1 MRTLL
6 CLLLI
11 LILGACSTYS
21 DEDLKGF
28 DKTIREW
35 IRQQNIQYKSTDS
48 GLYYYFENKGQGQKI
63 KYTDSVTVQ
72 FKGTLLDSTIFEIE
86 KVPLTFAVNEVII
99 AWKEV
104 LLMSKRNAKIKII
117 VPPQL
122 GYGNHKLDKI
132 PQYSILL
139 YEIEIIDIK

>member
-86 KVPLTFAVNEVII
+86 KVPVTFAVNEVII

-132 PQYSILL
+132 PQNSILL

>member
-35 IRQQNIQYKSTDS
+35 IRQQNIQYKSTES

-86 KVPLTFAVNEVII
+86 KAPVTFAVNEVII

-104 LLMSKRNAKIKII
+104 LLMSERNAKIKII

-132 PQYSILL
+132 PQNSILL

>member
-28 DKTIREW
+28 DKTIREC

-86 KVPLTFAVNEVII
+86 KAPVTFAVNEVII

-104 LLMSKRNAKIKII
+104 LLMSERNAKIKII

-132 PQYSILL
+132 PQNSILL

>member
-1 MRTLL
+1 M
-6 CLLLI
+6 I

-48 GLYYYFENKGQGQKI
+48 GLYYYFESKGQGQKI

-104 LLMSKRNAKIKII
+104 LLMSERNAKIKII

-132 PQYSILL
+132 PQNSILL

>member
-1 MRTLL
+1 MRILFF
-6 CLLLI
+6 LLI

-21 DEDLKGF
+21 EGDLKNF
-28 DKTIREW
+28 DKRIKEW
-35 IRQQNIQYKSTDS
+35 IGQQDIPYKNTDS
-48 GLYYYFENKGQGQKI
+48 GLYYYFERMGQGPKI

-72 FKGTLLDSTIFEIE
+72 FKGTLLDGTIFEIE

-99 AWKEV
+99 AWKEL
-104 LLMSKRNAKIKII
+104 LLMSKRSAKVKII

-132 PQYSILL
+132 PQNSILF

>member
-48 GLYYYFENKGQGQKI
+48 GLYYYFENEGQGQKI

-86 KVPLTFAVNEVII
+86 KAPVTFAVNEVII

-104 LLMSKRNAKIKII
+104 LLMSERNAKIKII

-132 PQYSILL
+132 PQNSILL

>member
-104 LLMSKRNAKIKII
+104 LLMSERKAKIKII

-132 PQYSILL
+132 PQNSILL

>member
-48 GLYYYFENKGQGQKI
+48 GLYYYFESKGQGQKI

-86 KVPLTFAVNEVII
+86 KVPVTFAVNEVII

-104 LLMSKRNAKIKII
+104 LLMSERNAKIKII

-132 PQYSILL
+132 PQNSILL

>member
-28 DKTIREW
+28 DKTIRKW
-35 IRQQNIQYKSTDS
+35 IRQQNIQYKRTDS

-86 KVPLTFAVNEVII
+86 KAPVTFAVNEVII

-104 LLMSKRNAKIKII
+104 LLMSERNAKIKII

-132 PQYSILL
+132 PQNSILF

>member
-86 KVPLTFAVNEVII
+86 KAPVTFAVNEVII

-104 LLMSKRNAKIKII
+104 LLMSERKAKIKII

-132 PQYSILL
+132 PQNSILL

>member
-6 CLLLI
+6 YLLLI

-21 DEDLKGF
+21 DEDLKDF

-48 GLYYYFENKGQGQKI
+48 GLYYYFESKGQGQKI

-86 KVPLTFAVNEVII
+86 KVPVTFAVNEVII

-104 LLMSKRNAKIKII
+104 LLMSGRNAKIKII

-132 PQYSILL
+132 PQNSILL

>member
-86 KVPLTFAVNEVII
+86 KAPVTFAVNEVII

-104 LLMSKRNAKIKII
+104 LLMSERNAKIKII

-132 PQYSILL
+132 PQNSILF

>member
-28 DKTIREW
+28 DKTIRKW

-86 KVPLTFAVNEVII
+86 KAPVTFAVNEVII

-104 LLMSKRNAKIKII
+104 LLMSERNAKIKII

-132 PQYSILL
+132 PQNSILL

>member
-86 KVPLTFAVNEVII
+86 KVPVTFAVNEVII

-104 LLMSKRNAKIKII
+104 LLMSGRNAKIKII

-132 PQYSILL
+132 PQNSILL

>member
-86 KVPLTFAVNEVII
+86 KAPVTFAVNEVII

-132 PQYSILL
+132 PQNSILL

>member
-86 KVPLTFAVNEVII
+86 KAPVTFAVNEVII

-104 LLMSKRNAKIKII
+104 LLMSGRNAKIKII

-132 PQYSILL
+132 PQNSILL

>member
-132 PQYSILL
+132 PQNSILL

>member
-48 GLYYYFENKGQGQKI
+48 GLYYYFESKGQGQKI

-132 PQYSILL
+132 PQNSILL

>member
-6 CLLLI
+6 RLLLI

-86 KVPLTFAVNEVII
+86 KAPVTFAVNEVII

-104 LLMSKRNAKIKII
+104 LLMSERNAKIKII

-132 PQYSILL
+132 PQNSILL

>member
-86 KVPLTFAVNEVII
+86 KVPVTFAVNEVII

-104 LLMSKRNAKIKII
+104 LLMSERKAKIKII

-132 PQYSILL
+132 PQNSILL

>member
-86 KVPLTFAVNEVII
+86 KVPVTFAVNEVII

-104 LLMSKRNAKIKII
+104 LLMSERNAKIKII

-132 PQYSILL
+132 PQNSILL

>member
-48 GLYYYFENKGQGQKI
+48 GLYYYFVNKGQGQKI

-86 KVPLTFAVNEVII
+86 KVPVTFAVNEVII

-104 LLMSKRNAKIKII
+104 LLMSERNAKIKII

-132 PQYSILL
+132 PQNSILL

>member
-86 KVPLTFAVNEVII
+86 KVPVTFAVNEVII

-104 LLMSKRNAKIKII
+104 LLMSGRNAKIKII

-122 GYGNHKLDKI
+122 GYGNHKLDEI
-132 PQYSILL
+132 PQNSILL

>member
-48 GLYYYFENKGQGQKI
+48 GLYYYFESKGQGQKI

-86 KVPLTFAVNEVII
+86 KVPVTFAVNEVII

-104 LLMSKRNAKIKII
+104 LLMSGRNAKIKII

-132 PQYSILL
+132 PQNSILL

>member
-21 DEDLKGF
+21 NEDLKGF

-86 KVPLTFAVNEVII
+86 KAPVTFAVNEVII

-104 LLMSKRNAKIKII
+104 LLMSERNAKIKII

-132 PQYSILL
+132 PQNSILL

>member
-48 GLYYYFENKGQGQKI
+48 GLYYYFENRGQGQKI

-86 KVPLTFAVNEVII
+86 KVPVTFAVNEVII

-104 LLMSKRNAKIKII
+104 LLMSERKAKIKII

-132 PQYSILL
+132 PQNSILL

>member
-86 KVPLTFAVNEVII
+86 KAPVTFAVNEVII

-104 LLMSKRNAKIKII
+104 LLMSERNAKIKII

-132 PQYSILL
+132 PQNSILL

>member
-86 KVPLTFAVNEVII
+86 KVPVTFAVNEVII

-104 LLMSKRNAKIKII
+104 LLMSERNAKIKII

-122 GYGNHKLDKI
+122 GYGNHKLDEI
-132 PQYSILL
+132 PQNSILL

>member
-35 IRQQNIQYKSTDS
+35 IRQENIQYKSTDS

-86 KVPLTFAVNEVII
+86 KAPVTFAVNEVII

-104 LLMSKRNAKIKII
+104 LLMSERNAKIKII

-132 PQYSILL
+132 PQNSILL

>member
-35 IRQQNIQYKSTDS
+35 IRQQNIEYKSTDS

-132 PQYSILL
+132 PQNSILL